1 LYKYF
6 TGSDVLAKP
15 PSSLS
20 QNPEERRRWSR
31 RPESRPAEILAAGFE
46 VFTESGYQGTTI
58 ADVGK
63 RAGVSSALVMHYFG
77 TKADLFEA
85 VLHDRFGQLMA
96 AEEALLASH
105 RGSYRDLLHQL
116 LRRFWDHVWEP
127 GNIELALAVKAAR
140 DEFPHA
146 TRAVSQ
152 LGGRWRGLIE
162 GVLEAGR
169 RQGEFRISGPH
180 AARVI
185 GAMVMG
191 VVEAS
196 RCFGRVE
203 HQPSTP
209 EELWTAL
216 LDFLDH
222 GVLAAPGES
231 Q

>member
-1 LYKYF
+1 M
-6 TGSDVLAKP
+6 DVLAKP
-15 PSSLS
+15 PAALS
-20 QNPEERRRWSR
+20 PTPEDRRRWSR

-46 VFTESGYQGTTI
+46 VFTESGYAHTTI

-63 RAGVSSALVMHYFG
+63 RAGVSPALVMHYFG

-85 VLHDRFGQLMA
+85 VLFDRFGRFMA

-116 LRRFWDHVWEP
+116 IRRLWDHVWEP

-140 DEFPHA
+140 DEFPQA
-146 TRAVSQ
+146 TRTVCQ

-169 RQGEFRISGPH
+169 QQGEFRIAGPH
-180 AARVI
+180 TARVI

-209 EELWTAL
+209 EELWAAL

-222 GVLAAPGES
+222 GVLGAPGEP